1 MTLFTSPLSSLLI
14 LLPLHGLL
22 IGVDVN
28 RLLPLLA
35 FASLPSLSVRPRS
48 ATRSSRQC
56 SVAAL
61 GTSIG
66 EVAAL
71 VALPPGIALS
81 PGCIV
86 GTVGAKSRDPS
97 VVLRPRTSCRSR
109 GLPPSS
115 SSLDVPWLG
124 YSQPP
129 LLARLWR
136 PPLQLLPTAALGR
149 EVMALHCRLGLRP
162 RLGTPDVIQRRS
174 SNGPLHAF
182 LGWIGLPRRGCV
194 FSVPGFSFLCGYSF
208 ASPGWCL
215 RSGPPCCFLPM
226 FFLS

>member
-1 MTLFTSPLSSLLI
+1 M
-14 LLPLHGLL
+14 

-28 RLLPLLA
+28 RLPPLLA
-35 FASLPSLSVRPRS
+35 FASLPSLSVRPWS

-86 GTVGAKSRDPS
+86 GTVGAKVLTPRWCSVPVLLVVRGAFRPPPLWTSRGSVTANPLSSPASGGHLFSSCPRLPS
-97 VVLRPRTSCRSR
+97 VAK
-109 GLPPSS
+109 
-115 SSLDVPWLG
+115 PWP
-124 YSQPP
+124 Y
-129 LLARLWR
+129 
-136 PPLQLLPTAALGR
+136 TAALAYAP
-149 EVMALHCRLGLRP
+149 ALGPRCNTATVFERATIRVP
-162 RLGTPDVIQRRS
+162 RLGCS
-174 SNGPLHAF
+174 PLV
-182 LGWIGLPRRGCV
+182 GWRFPLL
-194 FSVPGFSFLCGYSF
+194 GFSFLCGYF
-208 ASPGWCL
+208 PLRLRAGVYGTGLPVAS
-215 RSGPPCCFLPM
+215 SPC